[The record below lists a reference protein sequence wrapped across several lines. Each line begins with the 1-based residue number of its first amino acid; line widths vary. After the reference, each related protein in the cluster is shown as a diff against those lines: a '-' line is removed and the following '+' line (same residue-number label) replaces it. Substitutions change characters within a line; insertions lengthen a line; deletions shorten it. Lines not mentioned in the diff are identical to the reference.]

1 MQVLEDYGD
10 ILNMQDTAEILGVSE
25 AVISRLFR
33 EGMIPAQK
41 IGREW
46 RASKDALI
54 QFINFP
60 IHKKQTKSLS

>member
-1 MQVLEDYGD
+1 MLEEYAD
-10 ILNMQDTAEILGVSE
+10 ILTMQDTAEILGVSE

-33 EGMIPAQK
+33 DGTIPAQK

-46 RASKDALI
+46 RASKDALV

-60 IHKKQTKSLS
+60 IHKKPR